1 MSEKKQCINCNRGID
16 AAAKSCLYCNWW
28 QAEKPAAKPEQA
40 ATTAGAAPRADRHW
54 NRKVLGAIAFVA
66 LLIIAFVIGSLIH
79 GFEPSEVKA
88 AQQPKAPVPTVA
100 TQAPAPPAANIPLV
114 PDNSAP
120 AGPIEQPAAALPQ
133 STTVNGAMG
142 NPDATAMTSEQYGAA
157 IQQGTQPPQQAQTVD
172 PRTVGGTVYG
182 QTVPSQPS
190 QPPRA
195 PRPQHHAA
203 VAGARMTQPVPEYQ
217 PVPSLR
223 GHGHAKLALTVGTDG
238 RVHDI
243 DVMEPMQGDMGRLI
257 GAVQSWRFKPAMQ
270 NGIAVTS
277 RFTVDIN
284 VE

>member
-1 MSEKKQCINCNRGID
+1 MSDKKQCINCNRGID
-16 AAAKSCLYCNWW
+16 VAAKSCLYCNWW
-28 QAEKPAAKPEQA
+28 QAEKPPA
-40 ATTAGAAPRADRHW
+40 ATAAAAPPRADRHR
-54 NRKVLGAIAFVA
+54 NRNILGAIAFVA

-88 AQQPKAPVPTVA
+88 AQQPAAPAPTVA
-100 TQAPAPPAANIPLV
+100 TQAPAPPTANIPLV

-120 AGPIEQPAAALPQ
+120 PGPIEQPAAALPQ

-182 QTVPSQPS
+182 QTEPSQQS
-190 QPPRA
+190 RA
-195 PRPQHHAA
+195 PRPTHHAA
-203 VAGARMTQPVPEYQ
+203 VAGERMTQPVPEYQ

-270 NGIAVTS
+270 NGIPVTS
-277 RFTVDIN
+277 RFTVDVN